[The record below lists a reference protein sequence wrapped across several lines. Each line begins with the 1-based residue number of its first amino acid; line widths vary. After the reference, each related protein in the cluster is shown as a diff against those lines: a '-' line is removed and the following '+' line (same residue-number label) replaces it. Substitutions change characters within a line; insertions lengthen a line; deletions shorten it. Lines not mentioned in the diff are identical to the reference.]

1 MKELFSNIWTK
12 RVFSVIGALYVVC
25 VCCLCYYSIFF
36 DIHISQRFPVC
47 MLVSGISLIALM
59 IMLYTRKQVLTRLG
73 SFIILPA
80 MLPVVLL
87 YFGEWELIV
96 PIIIT
101 GVLILLLSGSG
112 EGAKTALGTLVL
124 LMYIFG
130 ALGYFL
136 YTSFFV
142 SSAKQTVI
150 QQNVS
155 PSGKYRYRIVNT
167 EDSSNGST
175 AVYVEPND
183 ADVEYPYVRFTLKN
197 IERIVYMERPICQ
210 EIDVQWTTEDRGD
223 ITGALNNMSD
233 NIKVRFNDEELE
245 RLGHTLD
252 NRLQVADV
260 NVYTLFS
267 IGKTAHDVNPIDLDS
282 LDETQLAVFGV
293 GRDLN
298 GHYYVLSPSDKLLE
312 MTDIEKG
319 QNVYFSAMDSKAL
332 EQFNEDSHDENGNEL
347 FVIQK
352 NNSVK
357 LSELSDAQLA
367 DLGVSD
373 SGDVMTFN
381 GKVCF
386 RYYVAE
392 IEDYFD
398 VNSRKLSIDLLN

>member
-1 MKELFSNIWTK
+1 MKELFSNKWTK
-12 RVFSVIGALYVVC
+12 RVFSVIGAFYAVC

-36 DIHISQRFPVC
+36 DIHISQRGPVC
-47 MLVSGISLIALM
+47 MLVSAVSLIALI
-59 IMLYTRKQVLTRLG
+59 IMLYTRNQVLTRLS

-87 YFGEWELIV
+87 YFGEWELII
-96 PIIIT
+96 PIIAT

-112 EGAKTALGTLVL
+112 EGAKTAVGTIAL
-124 LMYIFG
+124 LLYIFG

-150 QQNVS
+150 EQNIS
-155 PSGKYRYRIVNT
+155 PTGKYRYRIVNT

-197 IERIVYMERPICQ
+197 IERVVYMERPIC
-210 EIDVQWTTEDRGD
+210 ESIDVQWSTEDRGD
-223 ITGALNNMSD
+223 ITGQLNNLSD
-233 NIKVRFNDEELE
+233 KIQVHFNDEELE
-245 RLGHTLD
+245 FLGHSFD
-252 NRLQVADV
+252 NRLQVANV
-260 NVYTLFS
+260 NVYTLFA
-267 IGKTAHDVNPIDLDS
+267 IGKTAHDVEPITLDT
-282 LDETQLAVFGV
+282 LDENQLSVFGI

-298 GHYYVLSPSDKLLE
+298 GHYYVLDPSDKLLE
-312 MTDIEKG
+312 MTGIEKG
-319 QNVYFSAMDSKAL
+319 QSVYFSAMDSKAL
-332 EQFNEDSHDENGNEL
+332 DQFNRDSRDESNNEL
-347 FVIQK
+347 FKVKK
-352 NNSVK
+352 NNYVN

-367 DLGVSD
+367 ELGVSEN
-373 SGDVMTFN
+373 GDVMTFN

-398 VNSRKLSIDLLN
+398 VNSRKLSVDLLN

>member
-1 MKELFSNIWTK
+1 
-12 RVFSVIGALYVVC
+12 
-25 VCCLCYYSIFF
+25 
-36 DIHISQRFPVC
+36 